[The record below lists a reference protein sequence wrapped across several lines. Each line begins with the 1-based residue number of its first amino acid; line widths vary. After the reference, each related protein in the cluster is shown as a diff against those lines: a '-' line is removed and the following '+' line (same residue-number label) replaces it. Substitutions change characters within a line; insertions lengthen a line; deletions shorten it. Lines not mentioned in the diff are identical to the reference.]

1 MSDDHLVADSL
12 PPLTEGFEFWDWK
25 EPGDA
30 DPPYWLAT
38 YRIPGG
44 LACSLWLRFQEPG
57 WAIEGLTLH
66 PEARCVAVGPWRKR
80 AHDTASLAAQTTGPA
95 RPITARLLRQI
106 PLGEI
111 ETDLRE
117 RLARSYYL
125 NVYRTDEIKRVEEA
139 RRRRKDDRFYSGIA
153 EQYDEAIRSGTN
165 QPVQLLVDRH
175 GVPEG
180 TMYRWINEARRRGL
194 LSPTGQGRAG
204 GHLTAKAKK
213 LLERSEDE

>member
-1 MSDDHLVADSL
+1 MSDDHPVEDPL
-12 PPLTEGFEFWDWK
+12 PPLTQGFEFWDWQ

-44 LACSLWLRFQEPG
+44 LACSLWLRFQESG

-66 PEARCVAVGPWRKR
+66 PEARNVAVGPWRQR
-80 AHDTASLAAQTTGPA
+80 PHNTAALAAQTTGPA
-95 RPITARLLRQI
+95 RPLSARLLRQI

-117 RLARSYYL
+117 RLARSYYMKT
-125 NVYRTDEIKRVEEA
+125 YRTEETKHVQEA
-139 RRRRKDDRFYSGIA
+139 RRRRKSDRFYVEIA
-153 EQYDEAIRSGTN
+153 EQYDEAMRSGTN
-165 QPVQLLVDRH
+165 QPAQQLIARH

-180 TMYRWINEARRRGL
+180 TMYRWINAARRRGL
-194 LSPTGQGRAG
+194 LSETGRGRAG
-204 GHLTAKAKK
+204 GYLTEKAKK
-213 LLERSEDE
+213 LLERSDDE